1 MPARPCA
8 RWCPVGEAGRV
19 GILVVAG
26 CAFVCLLMVV
36 GVALTEVAMQDR
48 RLVACADALA
58 GASVAGAPLS
68 PLYSGQETGINEEVA
83 RSRVDVARE
92 ELASSTCRVGDG
104 VVVDWVEADRTEVEV
119 AVRARPSVSFVPP
132 ALGRVVV
139 PELTRISSA
148 RVRGVSDTP

>member
-1 MPARPCA
+1 
-8 RWCPVGEAGRV
+8 
-19 GILVVAG
+19 
-26 CAFVCLLMVV
+26 
-36 GVALTEVAMQDR
+36 MQDR

-83 RSRVDVARE
+83 RSRVDAARE

-132 ALGRVVV
+132 ALGRIVV

>member
-8 RWCPVGEAGRV
+8 RWCPVGEDGRV

-36 GVALTEVAMQDR
+36 GVALTEFAMQDR

-83 RSRVDVARE
+83 RS
-92 ELASSTCRVGDG
+92 CRVGDG

-132 ALGRVVV
+132 ALGRIVV

>member
-8 RWCPVGEAGRV
+8 RWCPVGEDGRV

-68 PLYSGQETGINEEVA
+68 
-83 RSRVDVARE
+83 
-92 ELASSTCRVGDG
+92 
-104 VVVDWVEADRTEVEV
+104 EV